1 MLLISSARQRA
12 AEGGLSVLGEELL
25 GGGSFGGR
33 QRALQGESVGLRDRV
48 GFVETGGESLGHV
61 EGEAIIEQDEGL
73 QRRGGV
79 GPTSALQEVVFL
91 ILSGLHYFSAVFLH
105 YILHRF

>member
-1 MLLISSARQRA
+1 MTDRTVRDEKAKGILATRSTRIRVLLISSARQRA

-25 GGGSFGGR
+25 GGGPFGGR
-33 QRALQGESVGLRDRV
+33 QRALQGESV
-48 GFVETGGESLGHV
+48 
-61 EGEAIIEQDEGL
+61 GL